1 VFQEGG
7 QVSKVREGKGTK
19 AVIPPPAWAGGVSRS
34 SSSTIHP
41 RADARDTPANFVKRP
56 RGPPSGRAGTVL
68 KAGFLDEDRFERSRR
83 VGWLDMD
90 RIEKE
95 NVLVVGAGAL
105 GNEVM
110 KNLVLS
116 GYRRISLVDM
126 DRVVMSNLNRCLF
139 FSEKDSRSRR
149 FKAEVVA
156 RKSAALASGAKIT
169 ARVNRIEELPEG
181 FIRDHDIVLGCLD
194 NLAARLHLNAHTYPR
209 NIPYI
214 DGGTLGTAGKVQV
227 MLPPETPCLECGM
240 NRTHMRIVQKRFSC
254 TGKDFTFFDPK
265 LAAEITTTSV
275 IAAIQV
281 REALKITSG
290 HRELALRNM
299 FYYDARR
306 NESDVLEVDRNPDC
320 PIHAAPREERR

>member
-1 VFQEGG
+1 
-7 QVSKVREGKGTK
+7 VRK
-19 AVIPPPAWAGGVSRS
+19 
-34 SSSTIHP
+34 
-41 RADARDTPANFVKRP
+41 P
-56 RGPPSGRAGTVL
+56 RGPPSRRAGTVL

-90 RIEKE
+90 RIGKE

-139 FSEKDSRSRR
+139 FSEGDSRSRR

-156 RKSAALASGAKIT
+156 RKAAALASDAKIT

-181 FIRDHDIVLGCLD
+181 FIRGHDIVLGCLD
-194 NLAARLHLNAHTYPR
+194 NLAARLHINAHTYPGK
-209 NIPYI
+209 IPYI
-214 DGGTLGTAGKVQV
+214 DGGTLGTTGKVQV

-254 TGKDFTFFDPK
+254 TGRDFTFFDPK
-265 LAAEITTTSV
+265 RAAEITTTSV
-275 IAAIQV
+275 IAAVQV

-290 HRELALRNM
+290 HRELVLRNM

-306 NESDVLEVDRNPDC
+306 NVSDVLEVDRNPDC
-320 PIHAAPREERR
+320 PIHAVPPEERH